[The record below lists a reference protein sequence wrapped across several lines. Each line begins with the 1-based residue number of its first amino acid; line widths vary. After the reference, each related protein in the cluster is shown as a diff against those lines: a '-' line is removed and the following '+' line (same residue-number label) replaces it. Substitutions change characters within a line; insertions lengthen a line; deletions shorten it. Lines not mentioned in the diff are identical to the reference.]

1 MTAPDRRDGPAPAHP
16 ATDRFRVRPVGSG
29 AILVEVDPPDAVRS
43 LASWVNGH
51 RLRRSLREVIP
62 AAETLFLSGEPSILR
77 AIGSELLALGT
88 IEPSP
93 ERAGGRRVTVDVRY
107 DGADLREV
115 AGRLGLS
122 PDDVVDMHSS
132 ADHVVEFFGFAPGQA
147 FFGRLPESL
156 QLPRRATPRT
166 LVPSGALAI
175 ANGFTVIYPDHS
187 PGGWNLIGTRLSEP
201 LWDIRKTPPNQLE
214 VGDVVRFR
222 PCR

>member
-1 MTAPDRRDGPAPAHP
+1 M
-16 ATDRFRVRPVGSG
+16 
-29 AILVEVDPPDAVRS
+29 
-43 LASWVNGH
+43 
-51 RLRRSLREVIP
+51 IP
-62 AAETLFLSGEPSILR
+62 AAETLFLSGEPSVLR
-77 AIGSELLALGT
+77 TIGSELLDLGT
-88 IEPSP
+88 IEPSTAGP
-93 ERAGGRRVTVDVRY
+93 GGRRVTVDVRY
-107 DGADLREV
+107 DGADLRE
-115 AGRLGLS
+115 AAEQLGLS
-122 PDDVVDMHSS
+122 PRDIIEIHSGT
-132 ADHVVEFFGFAPGQA
+132 DHVVEFFGFAPGQA

-166 LVPSGALAI
+166 LVPAGALAI